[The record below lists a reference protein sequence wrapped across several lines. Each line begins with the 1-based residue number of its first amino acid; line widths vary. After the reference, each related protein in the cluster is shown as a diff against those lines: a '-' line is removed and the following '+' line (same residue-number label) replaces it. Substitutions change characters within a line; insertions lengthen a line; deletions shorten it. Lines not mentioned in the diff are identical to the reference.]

1 MLSTG
6 SVVIRWIARYN
17 LLTFIRWI
25 VLYLLDN
32 VIHPLN
38 NCARRIDRYWYNITV
53 HALFSR

>member
-6 SVVIRWIARYN
+6 SVVIRWIAQYV
-17 LLTFIRWI
+17 LLTFVHWI

-38 NCARRIDRYWYNITV
+38 NCA
-53 HALFSR
+53 